1 MRRTLGPLLAFV
13 GCLAQLGGV
22 SAQEPAETN
31 GAPEAEPASEPQAQP
46 AETEAEDGDVAPEA
60 ASKAE
65 AKPRSTREAGNPLE
79 PDSKSEG
86 MAAYQKALAAK
97 QLSSDIPLSRTR
109 LAEELKRIE
118 GMVLQGR
125 YDEAIG
131 DLVYIV
137 ESPRFSAFK
146 ESDEGRAARY
156 ALGNALGQTGATQ
169 AARGYLVPLI
179 QGDPNDT
186 WARRAARSLVDLG
199 LNSDHPSTFVNDLA
213 GLRRMAPEEL
223 RGDIAYLVGRTK
235 EREKKFDEALRE
247 FSQVSERSRFWA
259 QATYFSGLIEV
270 ERGNLKQGERLFCK
284 VADPKLSPRQAPLFG
299 GGDFFRVRDLARLG
313 LGRVAHEQYRF
324 GDAQYYYYLV
334 PKDSPHLPEA
344 LYETATT
351 RYEAKDYDGA
361 REYMDELKALEL
373 NHPYQDEAWL
383 LDAYIDL
390 ATCRFPSADAKL
402 TEFLKRYEPVRNA
415 ARRLVKDDSAMRK
428 LVEVVRVGGD
438 PASAGIG
445 ANSSTARALG
455 ALLRVDTG
463 YNHATRRLARLDLQL
478 RGLLLAMADLDEA
491 QRRLAKPDEVRPQA
505 SGPLGQTDHDKLQRI
520 ETQLSEVKRLIR
532 DIKRSGMKAAALE
545 ELEKQA
551 AALSVREKAA
561 RAAMTAQRGE
571 EAVQGQDLAG
581 VLAEDRARATQLYD
595 DGTRMRARVETEQFA
610 LAKDALVRLDRR
622 LTRLINRARLGRIE
636 TVLGKKRALE
646 IEIEALSQGLLPQ
659 TIVDSLDAERYLR
672 DDEEY
677 WPFEGEDWADEY
689 VGGEGLLD

>member
-1 MRRTLGPLLAFV
+1 
-13 GCLAQLGGV
+13 
-22 SAQEPAETN
+22 
-31 GAPEAEPASEPQAQP
+31 AQP

-65 AKPRSTREAGNPLE
+65 AKPRSTREAGNHLE
-79 PDSKSEG
+79 PASKSEG
-86 MAAYQKALAAK
+86 MAEYQKALAAK
-97 QLSSDIPLSRTR
+97 QLSSDIPLSRAR

-299 GGDFFRVRDLARLG
+299 GGDFFRVRDL
-313 LGRVAHEQYRF
+313 
-324 GDAQYYYYLV
+324 
-334 PKDSPHLPEA
+334 
-344 LYETATT
+344 
-351 RYEAKDYDGA
+351 
-361 REYMDELKALEL
+361 
-373 NHPYQDEAWL
+373 
-383 LDAYIDL
+383 
-390 ATCRFPSADAKL
+390 
-402 TEFLKRYEPVRNA
+402 
-415 ARRLVKDDSAMRK
+415 
-428 LVEVVRVGGD
+428 
-438 PASAGIG
+438 
-445 ANSSTARALG
+445 
-455 ALLRVDTG
+455 
-463 YNHATRRLARLDLQL
+463 
-478 RGLLLAMADLDEA
+478 
-491 QRRLAKPDEVRPQA
+491 
-505 SGPLGQTDHDKLQRI
+505 
-520 ETQLSEVKRLIR
+520 
-532 DIKRSGMKAAALE
+532 
-545 ELEKQA
+545 
-551 AALSVREKAA
+551 
-561 RAAMTAQRGE
+561 
-571 EAVQGQDLAG
+571 
-581 VLAEDRARATQLYD
+581 
-595 DGTRMRARVETEQFA
+595 
-610 LAKDALVRLDRR
+610 
-622 LTRLINRARLGRIE
+622 
-636 TVLGKKRALE
+636 
-646 IEIEALSQGLLPQ
+646 
-659 TIVDSLDAERYLR
+659 
-672 DDEEY
+672 
-677 WPFEGEDWADEY
+677 
-689 VGGEGLLD
+689 